1 MLYQIIITIILI
13 ALAVNIVFNLRSL
26 KKPDKKIKP
35 ITSPPMVSVLIPA
48 RNEEQNIKQCVESL
62 LNQNYENYEII
73 VLDDNSS
80 DNTGEIVAELAR
92 KDNRLTLIKGEQLP
106 PDWAGKPFACYQLA
120 KKSKGDWLLFVD
132 ADTFSEPEML
142 KSTMQ
147 IALESKP
154 ALLSGFPRQI
164 TRGFA
169 QTVVIPII
177 YFIMLWVPLW
187 WLKQLS
193 KPKPSLALGQFLM
206 FPRDKYWAIGGHSA
220 VKSRIIED
228 VWLSYEITKQGGRHL
243 TIDLT
248 SVFSCNMYN
257 DIGSMWEGFKKW
269 MYSVSILSP
278 LVLILLLISAYILF
292 LSPFVF
298 LWYELF
304 MTPSPV
310 SWLYL
315 LIFQVILVIFMR
327 IIVDN
332 HFKASLVSSILH
344 PLGLAYVIASVIYT
358 FIEQLM
364 GKGVKWKDRCYSHKS
379 NVK

>member
-1 MLYQIIITIILI
+1 MLYQIVITIILI
-13 ALAVNIVFNLRSL
+13 VLAVNIVFNLRSL
-26 KKPDKKIKP
+26 KKPDKKTKP
-35 ITSPPMVSVLIPA
+35 IASPPLVSVLIPA

-62 LNQNYENYEII
+62 LNQNYRNYEII
-73 VLDDNSS
+73 VLDDNSY
-80 DNTGEIVAELAR
+80 DNTDKIVSELAG
-92 KDNRLTLIKGEQLP
+92 KDNRLTLLKGEQLP
-106 PDWAGKPFACYQLA
+106 ADWAGKPFACYQLA
-120 KKSKGDWLLFVD
+120 RKAKGDWLLFVD
-132 ADTFSEPEML
+132 ADTISQPEML
-142 KSTMQ
+142 NSTVQ

-164 TRGFA
+164 TRGLA
-169 QTVVIPII
+169 QTVVIPLI
-177 YFIMLWVPLW
+177 YFVMLWVPLW
-187 WLKQLS
+187 WIKQLS

-206 FPRDKYWAIGGHSA
+206 FPTDEYWKIGGHSA

-228 VWLSYEITKQGGRHL
+228 VWMSYEITKHGGRHL

-248 SVFSCNMYN
+248 SVFSCNMYH

-278 LVLILLLISAYILF
+278 LVLILLLIIAYVLF

-304 MTPSPV
+304 MAPAPV
-310 SWLYL
+310 DWLYL
-315 LIFQVILVIFMR
+315 IIFQVILVLFMR
-327 IIVDN
+327 IIADN
-332 HFKASLVSSILH
+332 HFKASLVSSFLH
-344 PLGLAYVIASVIYT
+344 PLGLTYLIATVIYT
-358 FIEQLM
+358 FIEQLL